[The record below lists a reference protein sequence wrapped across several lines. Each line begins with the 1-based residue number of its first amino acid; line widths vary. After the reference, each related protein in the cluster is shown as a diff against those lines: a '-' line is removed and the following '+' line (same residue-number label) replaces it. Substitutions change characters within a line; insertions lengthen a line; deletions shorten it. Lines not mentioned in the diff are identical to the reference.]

1 MELRINSLTKSYR
14 ARRAL
19 NRISV
24 SLSPGVYGLLGPNG
38 AGKTTLMRLIC
49 NLIKPSE
56 GSVLYNNSEIDQLGE
71 EYRAMLGYLPQDFLC
86 YPNFTVYQF
95 LEYIGRLKG
104 LTHSQI
110 SNRIDEL
117 LSEVGLL
124 ERRDSKTSQLSRGLR
139 QRLGIAQALLNE
151 PAILILDEPTAAL
164 DPAERAN
171 FRNLLSSIS
180 QNRITLLSTHIVSDV
195 SYIADQI
202 LLLNCGT
209 LQYHGDLVSFVKN
222 AEGKVWE
229 MTVSAQRSAQLI
241 RGNRVCNVHHHA
253 QGVNLRILAD
263 RCPDETA
270 MSAEPTL
277 EDAYLLYTG
286 GKEGE
291 DHAI

>member
-1 MELRINSLTKSYR
+1 MELKINALTKKYKSKK
-14 ARRAL
+14 AL
-19 NRISV
+19 NQISA

-56 GSVLYNNSEIDQLGE
+56 GSVLYNGTEINQLGE
-71 EYRAMLGYLPQDFLC
+71 AYRTMVGYLPQDFLC

-95 LEYIGRLKG
+95 LEYIGYLKG
-104 LTHSQI
+104 LPRSQTT
-110 SNRIDEL
+110 NKIDEL
-117 LSEVGLL
+117 LNAVGLL
-124 ERRDSKTSQLSRGLR
+124 ERRNSKTSQLSRGLR

-164 DPAERAN
+164 DPAERSI
-171 FRNLLSSIS
+171 FRNLIGSIS

-202 LLLNCGT
+202 LLLNCGA
-209 LQYHGDLVSFVKN
+209 LQYHGNLVSFVKN

-229 MTVSAQRSAQLI
+229 TTVSAQKSARLI
-241 RGNRVCNVHHHA
+241 ENNTVCNIHHHA
-253 QGVNLRILAD
+253 QGVNLRIIAD
-263 RCPDETA
+263 HCPDETA
-270 MSAEPTL
+270 MLAEPTL

-286 GKEGE
+286 VKGGE
-291 DHAI
+291 DYAI

>member
-1 MELRINSLTKSYR
+1 MELRINNLTKSYR

-19 NRISV
+19 NQISV

-56 GSVLYNNSEIDQLGE
+56 GSVLYNNSEINQLGE

-110 SNRIDEL
+110 SNRMDEL
-117 LSEVGLL
+117 LKEVGLL
-124 ERRDSKTSQLSRGLR
+124 ERRNSKTSQLSRGLR

-171 FRNLLSSIS
+171 FRNLISSIS

-202 LLLNCGT
+202 LLLSCGA
-209 LQYHGDLVSFVKN
+209 LQYHGDPVSLVKN
-222 AEGKVWE
+222 AEGKVWK
-229 MTVSAQRSAQLI
+229 MTVSTQRSAQLI
-241 RGNRVCNVHHHA
+241 RGNRVCNVHHHG
-253 QGVNLRILAD
+253 QDVDLRILAD

-270 MSAEPTL
+270 VSAEPTL

-286 GKEGE
+286 GKGGEG
-291 DHAI
+291 HAI